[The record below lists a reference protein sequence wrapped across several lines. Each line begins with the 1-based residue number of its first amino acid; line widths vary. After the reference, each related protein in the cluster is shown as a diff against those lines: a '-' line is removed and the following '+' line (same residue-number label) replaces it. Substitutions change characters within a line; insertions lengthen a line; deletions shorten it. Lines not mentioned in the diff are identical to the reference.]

1 MLEIIKEIVTE
12 WDPIGLMGFAPS
24 DEYDDECC
32 LIFNEFVKM
41 QEPLGEIMYKVFKDN
56 FGEVFQADMEE
67 CLEAAAEIES
77 RVSKDEKRDM
87 PIG

>member
-12 WDPIGLMGFAPS
+12 WDPVGLMVFAPS

-41 QEPLGEIMYKVFKDN
+41 QEP
-56 FGEVFQADMEE
+56 
-67 CLEAAAEIES
+67 
-77 RVSKDEKRDM
+77 
-87 PIG
+87 